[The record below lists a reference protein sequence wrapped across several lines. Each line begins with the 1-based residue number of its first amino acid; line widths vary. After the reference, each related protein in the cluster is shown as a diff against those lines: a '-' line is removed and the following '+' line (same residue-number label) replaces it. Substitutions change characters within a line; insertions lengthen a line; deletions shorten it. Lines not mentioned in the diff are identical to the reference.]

1 MPQATQIVPTYLHSH
16 VETYIND
23 YTKFDDS
30 ASTPVDN
37 NNKFICVF
45 RSGKGPDNVLLK
57 KDDLSDFIATYG
69 NSNFAKY
76 GQPLMMPIARHRSTP
91 AARTITTLIPQK
103 AIRMTEK

>member
-1 MPQATQIVPTYLHSH
+1 MPQATQIVPKYLHSH

-69 NSNFAKY
+69 NSNFAIIDVDVYHSRYVEELHISK
-76 GQPLMMPIARHRSTP
+76 LST
-91 AARTITTLIPQK
+91 TIKNTNVK
-103 AIRMTEK
+103 